1 MKTIRNLA
9 FVSALARIGHGR
21 GTPLRVVAFVSAL
34 VVALTALVDRARA
47 TPPAN
52 VSGMVVARASF
63 VDRTD
68 VRFKIKEHHGRT
80 HVIQA
85 PDALDTVIQQ
95 IIIGPGGTTGW
106 HTHPGPAVVL
116 IAAGELTLYSGDDL
130 SCTPHTY
137 WAGEA
142 FIDPGQ
148 GHVHHARNLS
158 ATDTVEV
165 WVTYFDVPPGEP
177 FRLDAPD
184 PGNCN
189 F

>member
-1 MKTIRNLA
+1 MKTTRNFA
-9 FVSALARIGHGR
+9 FISALARIGHGR
-21 GTPLRVVAFVSAL
+21 GTPVRVVALVGAL
-34 VVALTALVDRARA
+34 VVAFTVLVDRARA

-52 VSGMVVARASF
+52 VSGTVVARAAF

-68 VRFKIKEHHGRT
+68 VRFKTREHGHQE
-80 HVIQA
+80 VIHA

-95 IIIGPGGTTGW
+95 ILIGPGGTTGW

-116 IAAGELTLYSGDDL
+116 VTAGELTLYSGEDP

-158 ATDTVEV
+158 ATEVVEV

-177 FRLDAPD
+177 FRLDAAD